1 LILLVS
7 MVTLMAM
14 AETPQKQAPQKL
26 TPQQQQSAAMLSKP
40 DRTPIAPTIP
50 KANRHAHGKI
60 FLERADS
67 LIAQQWLPDAQ
78 ILVGNVMFRR
88 GDMYMYCDS
97 AVFYSSP
104 TMPSDSMEA
113 FGNIRCEQ
121 GDTLF
126 LYGDWMEYSGWQ
138 QLASIFSNGP
148 KPVRL
153 INRDVTLTT
162 DVLHYDLGI
171 DLGYFNAWGT
181 LTDARNKLTSLEGEY
196 TPGTKDANFYTR
208 VQMEGVSEKGDSVW
222 VYTDTLSYNTNSHLA
237 WLTCPSQ
244 ILSKDGD
251 ILTSNGVYDSNKN
264 KSWLYDRSTV
274 HTKRGNTLTGDS
286 LFYDKEQGY
295 GEAFGSMVLTDS
307 ARQVTMEG
315 DYGYYNEVSDSS
327 YVTGRARAMEYSR
340 EDTLYLHA
348 REIRSFLA
356 PDSTHIMTAHP
367 RARFYRIDVQGLS
380 DSMAMV
386 EADSTLRMF
395 VNPIVWSD
403 DRQVFGKQIT
413 VYFND
418 STVERA
424 WLPDFGFMAEHVDE
438 DFFNQLSGKEM
449 IAYFDNGHLK
459 QLDVNGSVQAIML
472 PQENDSTYNKIA
484 NIESS
489 YMIAKF
495 NGNEMERALL
505 WNETTGTVTPLYLAK
520 RSLFRLPRFKWYD
533 VLRPLSPDDIFRMP
547 PEWDSLGSD
556 F

>member
-1 LILLVS
+1 MILLAS

-14 AETPQKQAPQKL
+14 AQS
-26 TPQQQQSAAMLSKP
+26 PQQKVSSAMLSKP
-40 DRTPIAPTIP
+40 DRTPIAPSIP
-50 KANRHAHGKI
+50 KANRHARGKI

-67 LIAQQWLPDAQ
+67 LIAQQWMPDAQ

-113 FGNIRCEQ
+113 FGNIRCQQ

-138 QLASIFSNGP
+138 QLASIYSNGP
-148 KPVRL
+148 TPVRL

-162 DVLHYDLGI
+162 DILHYDMGI
-171 DLGYFNAWGT
+171 DLGYFNVWGK
-181 LTDARNKLTSLEGEY
+181 LTDARNTLTSLEGEY
-196 TPGTKDANFYTR
+196 IPGTKDANFYTD
-208 VQMEGVSEKGDSVW
+208 VKMQGVSEKGDSVW
-222 VYTDTLSYNTNSHLA
+222 VYTDTLSYNTDTHLA
-237 WLTCPSQ
+237 LLTCPSR

-251 ILTSNGVYDSNKN
+251 IITSNGLYDSNKN
-264 KSWLYDRSTV
+264 MSWLYDRSTV
-274 HTKRGNTLTGDS
+274 HTNRGNTLTGDS
-286 LFYDKEQGY
+286 LFYDRAQGY
-295 GEAFGSMVLTDS
+295 GEAFGAMVLTDS

-315 DYGYYNEVSDSS
+315 DYGYYNELADSS

-340 EDTLYLHA
+340 ADTLYLHA

-356 PDSTHIMTAHP
+356 PDSTHIMTANP
-367 RARFYRIDVQGLS
+367 RARFYRIDVQGMS

-395 VNPIVWSD
+395 TNPIVWSD
-403 DRQVFGKQIT
+403 NRQVFGNKIY

-424 WLPDFGFMAEHVDE
+424 WLPDFGFLAEHVDE

-449 IAYFDNGHLK
+449 IAYFDDGHLK

-495 NGNEMERALL
+495 NGKEMERALL

-533 VLRPLSPDDIFRMP
+533 VLRPLSPDDIFRIP
-547 PEWDSLGSD
+547 PEWDAMGKE

>member
-1 LILLVS
+1 MSLLRHRRNPAVILLGS
-7 MVTLMAM
+7 MMTIMAM
-14 AETPQKQAPQKL
+14 AQSPQ
-26 TPQQQQSAAMLSKP
+26 SMLSKP
-40 DRTPIAPTIP
+40 DRTPIAPTVP
-50 KANRHAHGKI
+50 KANRHTPGRI

-67 LIAQQWLPDAQ
+67 LIAEQYLPNAQ

-88 GDMYMYCDS
+88 GDMFMYCDS
-97 AVFYSSP
+97 AVFFSSP
-104 TMPSDSMEA
+104 SMPTDSMEA

-138 QLASIFSNGP
+138 QLASIYSNGA
-148 KPVRL
+148 KPVSL

-162 DVLHYDLGI
+162 DILHYDMGI
-171 DLGYFNAWGT
+171 DLGYFNVWGK
-181 LTDARNKLTSLEGEY
+181 LTDARNTLTSLEGEY
-196 TPGTKDANFYTR
+196 TPGTKDANFYTNA
-208 VQMEGVSEKGDSVW
+208 QMQGVSEKGDSVW
-222 VYTDTLSYNTNSHLA
+222 VYTDTLSYNTNTHLA
-237 WLTCPSQ
+237 LLTCPSR
-244 ILSKDGD
+244 ILSHDGD
-251 ILTSNGVYDSNKN
+251 IHTSNGLYDSNAN

-286 LFYDKEQGY
+286 LYYDRATGY

-315 DYGYYNEVSDSS
+315 DYGYYNEVTDSS

-340 EDTLYLHA
+340 LDTLYLHA

-367 RARFYRIDVQGLS
+367 RARFYREDVQGLG
-380 DSMAMV
+380 DSLAFV
-386 EADSTLRMF
+386 EADSTLRMYI
-395 VNPIVWSD
+395 NPIVWSD
-403 DRQVFGKQIT
+403 NRQVFGNQIT

-424 WLPDFGFMAEHVDE
+424 WLPDFGFMAEHVDD

-449 IAYFDNGHLK
+449 IAYFDDGHLN

-505 WNETTGTVTPLYLAK
+505 WSETTGTVTPLYLAK

-533 VLRPLSPDDIFRMP
+533 VLRPISPDDIFRIP
-547 PEWDSLGSD
+547 PEWDQLGKEK
-556 F
+556 